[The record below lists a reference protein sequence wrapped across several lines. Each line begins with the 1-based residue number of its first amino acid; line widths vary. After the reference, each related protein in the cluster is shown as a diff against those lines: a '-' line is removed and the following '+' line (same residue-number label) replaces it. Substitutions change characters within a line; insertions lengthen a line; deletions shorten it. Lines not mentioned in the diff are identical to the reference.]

1 MLISAHTGQT
11 SKYNSVEVKL
21 QWQKFI
27 HLLNGASQGN
37 YFLPKSHKFAF
48 LKKKSLQEHLWQPKL
63 QTWLF
68 STGTYASIGTKL
80 CRYRV
85 WKCYEKYKKKKKTY
99 IRSKWCCFGPRPW
112 PYRPLY
118 GQKNNYKTWLFA
130 IYVLK
135 NFQTILFCQ
144 SWENWGQIW

>member
-85 WKCYEKYKKKKKTY
+85 WKCYEKYKKKKKLILGQNDAVLALGPGLTGHFTDKKII
-99 IRSKWCCFGPRPW
+99 IRHGFL
-112 PYRPLY
+112 PYM
-118 GQKNNYKTWLFA
+118 
-130 IYVLK
+130 
-135 NFQTILFCQ
+135 
-144 SWENWGQIW
+144 S